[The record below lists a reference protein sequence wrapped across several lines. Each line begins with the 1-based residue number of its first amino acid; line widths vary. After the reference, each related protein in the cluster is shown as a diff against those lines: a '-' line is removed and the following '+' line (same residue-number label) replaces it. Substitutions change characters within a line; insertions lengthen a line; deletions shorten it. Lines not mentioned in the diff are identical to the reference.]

1 MLSAATGYNPAA
13 AAAAAQAQSQ
23 SAAGAWGNM
32 GYPLYRFAGPPQAYG
47 SFVQST
53 VRRTIGHRRVFKDS

>member
-1 MLSAATGYNPAA
+1 MLSATTGYNPAA

-23 SAAGAWGNM
+23 GAAGAWGNM

-53 VRRTIGHRRVFKDS
+53 VCPKGF